1 MPRLLAIQFYYSFTI
16 HMAVKTKTP
25 SRLRNQW
32 AARVSLLIV
41 PTFCCLRHNWSSRL
55 LSCRVEFTFCMY
67 EVVCKLKSVSYSLT
81 SFGSVKCAIFY
92 EHCPTYSVQ
101 CIVNS
106 LLIHSPTRAWQKNL
120 KLYKQWAG
128 IFSPLFLPTDQSGI
142 LSIISFLNVYISL

>member
-1 MPRLLAIQFYYSFTI
+1 
-16 HMAVKTKTP
+16 MAVKSKTH

-41 PTFCCLRHNWSSRL
+41 PTFCCLRDNWASRL

-92 EHCPTYSVQ
+92 KHCPAYSVQ
-101 CIVNS
+101 CIINS
-106 LLIHSPTRAWQKNL
+106 FLIHSPTRAWQKNL
-120 KLYKQWAG
+120 RPDKHRAA
-128 IFSPLFLPTDQSGI
+128 IFSPLFLPTDQAGI
-142 LSIISFLNVYISL
+142 LSIISFLNAYITIQILVCI